1 MTLGELTKILEAT
14 GYPVAYS
21 HFTATPTN
29 PVPATPTNPVP
40 APPYI
45 CFLVD
50 GSANLMADNKVYHK
64 INDLNIELY
73 TNRKD
78 SVAEAK
84 LEQVLDDHE
93 IPYDSPFEGII
104 ETEKIYQK
112 FYETRLM

>member
-1 MTLGELTKILEAT
+1 MTLGELTRILEAT

-21 HFTATPTN
+21 HFTATPGN
-29 PVPATPTNPVP
+29 PVPAS
-40 APPYI
+40 PYI

-73 TNRKD
+73 TIKKNL
-78 SVAEAK
+78 VAEAR
-84 LEQVLDDHE
+84 LEKVLDDHE

-104 ETEKIYQK
+104 ESEKIYQK
-112 FYETRLM
+112 LYETRSI

>member
-1 MTLGELTKILEAT
+1 MKLGELKKILEAT

-29 PVPATPTNPVP
+29 PVPT
-40 APPYI
+40 PPYI

-73 TNRKD
+73 TIKKD
-78 SVAEAK
+78 LVAEAK

-93 IPYDSPFEGII
+93 IPYDSYGTFI
-104 ETEKIYQK
+104 ESEKLYQK
-112 FYETRLM
+112 NYETRLM

>member
-29 PVPATPTNPVP
+29 PVPS
-40 APPYI
+40 PPYI

-50 GSANLMADNKVYHK
+50 GSANLMADNKVYHE

-73 TNRKD
+73 TIKKD
-78 SVAEAK
+78 LVAEAK
-84 LEQVLDDHE
+84 LKKVLDDHE
-93 IPYDSPFEGII
+93 IPYDSYGTFI
-104 ETEKIYQK
+104 ESEKLYQK
-112 FYETRLM
+112 IYETRLM

>member
-21 HFTATPTN
+21 HFIATSTK
-29 PVPATPTNPVP
+29 PVP

-73 TNRKD
+73 TVKKD
-78 SVAEAK
+78 LTAEAK

-93 IPYDSPFEGII
+93 IPYDSYGIFI
-104 ETEKIYQK
+104 ESEKMYQK
-112 FYETRLM
+112 IYETRLM

>member
-1 MTLGELTKILEAT
+1 MTLGEVTKILEAT

-21 HFTATPTN
+21 HFTATPVK
-29 PVPATPTNPVP
+29 PVPK
-40 APPYI
+40 PPYI

-73 TNRKD
+73 TVKKD
-78 SVAEAK
+78 LTAEAK

-93 IPYDSPFEGII
+93 IPYDSYGTFI
-104 ETEKIYQK
+104 ESEKMYQK
-112 FYETRLM
+112 IYETRLI

>member
-1 MTLGELTKILEAT
+1 MTLGELKKILDAT

-21 HFTATPTN
+21 HFT
-29 PVPATPTNPVP
+29 ATPTNPVP

-73 TNRKD
+73 TTRKD
-78 SVAEAK
+78 LVVEAK
-84 LEQVLDDHE
+84 LEKVLDDNE
-93 IPYDSPFEGII
+93 ITYDSPFEGII
-104 ETEKIYQK
+104 ESEKMYQK
-112 FYETRLM
+112 FYETRLI